1 LNESLLTDDFEMAC
15 ALIENHPRP
24 SNKCKSRVAASKQ
37 AMPLD
42 AFLQHTDFD
51 ICRSATSSLLIK
63 T

>member
-1 LNESLLTDDFEMAC
+1 LTDDFEMAC

-51 ICRSATSSLLIK
+51 IEAQRYVKSSHK
-63 T
+63 DMN